1 MSIKISYSSK
11 KNKNISGGIVLF
23 VNEKFNTNNIK
34 KYIADSDYNYI
45 NEILKTNDLKK
56 DILVFEINSKK
67 KIVLISVK
75 NKLKI

>member
-1 MSIKISYSSK
+1 MSIKISYSNK
-11 KNKNISGGIVLF
+11 KDKNISGSIVLF

-67 KIVLISVK
+67 KNSLNISK
-75 NKLKI
+75 K